1 MIAQSSKPNVLS
13 VITAI
18 HFLVSVKKVIVLSV
32 YFVNVN
38 TCLFSL
44 IMTSSLSFL
53 KKIVPAYLLEP
64 GQTPS
69 FKAHNNMTIYPRL
82 LVIAFQ
88 LPAVE
93 EMNLLVSKLLMIL
106 EKGHRD
112 YQEMLAGHV
121 PNQMGILKVGEEPL
135 LIMSNICSRPLKQD
149 VIAALEVLNIKPVKI
164 LTQENA
170 AKIVDFYLDNE
181 HLPRF
186 LYDVVLGQYHHRQR
200 YHQAQMDLATAQA
213 EVAVTPANQEWYMQM
228 TDMKHLNKARF
239 LKTKE
244 QLDQEAGPAQPK
256 RSNPYQVIQNIK
268 KAKLNKLSTGHTTN
282 VPQPTTMEEELF
294 SDDQEFLQTLNDS
307 EVQAE
312 IPASSSPTIQG
323 TNTPT
328 VISSLVVLLEGVQ
341 EACAGALLSLKQL
354 QSK

>member
-1 MIAQSSKPNVLS
+1 MSAIIA
-13 VITAI
+13 T
-18 HFLVSVKKVIVLSV
+18 HFLVSVKKETVRFVF
-32 YFVNVN
+32 FVNVN
-38 TCLFSL
+38 SFTYNL
-44 IMTSSLSFL
+44 IMTTSQSFL
-53 KKIVPAYLLEP
+53 KKIVPAYHLEQ

-69 FKAHNNMTIYPRL
+69 FKAHNSMTIYPRL
-82 LVIAFQ
+82 LVITFQ
-88 LPAVE
+88 LPTVDQ
-93 EMNLLVSKLLMIL
+93 MTQLVSKLQMIL
-106 EKGHRD
+106 EKGHQD

-121 PNQMGILKVGEEPL
+121 PNQLRILKANEEPL

-149 VIAALEVLNIKPVKI
+149 VISAMEALKIQPVKI
-164 LTQENA
+164 LTQQNA
-170 AKIVDFYLDNE
+170 AKIVDLYMNND

-186 LYDVVLGQYHHRQR
+186 LHDVVLGQLHHRQR
-200 YHQAQMDLATAQA
+200 YHQTQMDLAAAQA
-213 EVAVTPANQEWYMQM
+213 EVAVTPSNQEWYMTM

-268 KAKLNKLSTGHTTN
+268 KARVNKSTTGHTKS
-282 VPQPTTMEEELF
+282 VPQQTTTTTEEDPF

-307 EVQAE
+307 EVQVE
-312 IPASSSPTIQG
+312 IPASSSPTIQEM
-323 TNTPT
+323 NIPT

-341 EACAGALLSLKQL
+341 GACADALRSFKQL